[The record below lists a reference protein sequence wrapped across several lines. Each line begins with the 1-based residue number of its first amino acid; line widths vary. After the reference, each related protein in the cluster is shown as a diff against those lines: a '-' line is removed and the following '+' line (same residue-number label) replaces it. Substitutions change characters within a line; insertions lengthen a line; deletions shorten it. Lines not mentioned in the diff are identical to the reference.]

1 MKRLFLLIFSFLLLI
16 NSFAQEGKTH
26 YVKTN
31 TLNLRT
37 APNTDSEIKV
47 KLKQYDNLILL
58 EDSINNGWYKVKVGL
73 IEGYVHSN
81 YVKKGKAVASTHSY
95 RVGAVCKD
103 GTGSSATGRGAC
115 SHHGGV
121 SYWLTESESNVR
133 IVDE

>member
-1 MKRLFLLIFSFLLLI
+1 MKRLILLIFGFLLVI
-16 NSFAQEGKTH
+16 NSFAQEGKTY

-31 TLNLRT
+31 TLNLRS

-47 KLKQYDNLILL
+47 KLKQYDNIILL
-58 EDSINNGWYKVKVGL
+58 KDSINNGWYKVKVGSK
-73 IEGYVHSN
+73 EGFVHSD
-81 YVKKGKAVASTHSY
+81 YVKKGKAVVSTHSY

-103 GTGSSATGRGAC
+103 GSRSSATGRGAC

-121 SYWLTESESNVR
+121 SYWLTETESNVR